1 MSRRRSFGFIFA
13 VLVWPAIAAAQPRP
27 VGAAAPPAASSPS
40 ACRVIFAGFRGVV
53 EDPNDRHSG
62 VVAIRK
68 RLLSLG
74 HPDLCARVFSP
85 YRQGAAIKWILSRF
99 RAGSDEAPSSAPASM
114 DVAHGSKIILF
125 GYSLG
130 GWAMMAVA
138 RKLGKEHV
146 PVELGVEVDGMWSAS
161 KTAPP
166 NMREAAN
173 FYQRKSFLMV
183 GRDHIRAQDPELTQI
198 VENERLDGPGH
209 FTIDLAP
216 QVSDFIVAK
225 AESFYAPE

>member
-1 MSRRRSFGFIFA
+1 
-13 VLVWPAIAAAQPRP
+13 
-27 VGAAAPPAASSPS
+27 
-40 ACRVIFAGFRGVV
+40 VIVAGFRGLV

-85 YRQGAAIKWILSRF
+85 YRQGTAIKWILSRL
-99 RAGSDEAPSSAPASM
+99 RSEGEEAPSPAAGEI
-114 DVAHGSKIILF
+114 AHGPKIILF

-138 RKLGKEHV
+138 RRLGKEHV

-183 GRDHIRAQDPELTQI
+183 GRNHIRAQDPELTQI
-198 VENERLDGPGH
+198 VENERLDGLGH